1 MEDAATLVLE
11 LAGLAYG
18 LWLPGILLAWLAGPS
33 WTWSYRLLVG
43 LVLGTLTVPLAAF
56 CAAWILETSV
66 TPAVVIGV
74 ATVMN
79 AVTFPILWFR
89 RKSLHVD

>member
-1 MEDAATLVLE
+1 MAEV
-11 LAGLAYG
+11 
-18 LWLPGILLAWLAGPS
+18 
-33 WTWSYRLLVG
+33 
-43 LVLGTLTVPLAAF
+43 LTVPLAAF